1 MNMLSKPLNE
11 WDVLKKR
18 YGSNRQYAQR
28 KVLSNKSHFHDF
40 VEFLIHKGADI
51 SGKPA
56 QDEALRFHL
65 NGEIGEANT
74 VQYKK
79 SGLVIPSLIVI
90 AMCLGGVVNCA
101 GFQSSVAK
109 VGVKQ

>member
-28 KVLSNKSHFHDF
+28 KVLSSKSHFHDF

-51 SGKPA
+51 SSKPA

-65 NGEIGEANT
+65 NGEIGIVYTKGSGNLLAHDLGI
-74 VQYKK
+74 QYQDSIKEPIQK
-79 SGLVIPSLIVI
+79 NNHSTIGFD
-90 AMCLGGVVNCA
+90 LGVYA
-101 GFQSSVAK
+101 
-109 VGVKQ
+109 